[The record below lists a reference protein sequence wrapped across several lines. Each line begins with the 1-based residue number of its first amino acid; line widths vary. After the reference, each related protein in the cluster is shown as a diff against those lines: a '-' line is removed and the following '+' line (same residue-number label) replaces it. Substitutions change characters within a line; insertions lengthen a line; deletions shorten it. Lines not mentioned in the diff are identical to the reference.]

1 MHHTTIARP
10 RTLLL
15 ALPSLFAATLALA
28 QAPSQS
34 PVLETVDVREK
45 LVSDITTAV
54 TGEAVQATAA
64 RSLGEM
70 LRDETAV
77 SVGGGA
83 AIAQKLYI
91 RGVEDSML
99 NTTLDG
105 AAQSGRAFHHQSRL
119 LIDPELIQRV
129 EIDRGVAPASAG
141 PGALAGSIRMT
152 TKDARDLLRPGQT
165 LGGTARGGVASNDGQ
180 RGGASLFGLVGDQVD
195 FLLSAN
201 RDDNDDYRAGNGS
214 RQTYSGSTQTS
225 GLAKLN
231 WRLAPGHKLSLGYQS
246 VQDEGTRYLRPNFW
260 LAQGNSL
267 MPQETT
273 RDTLTAT
280 YLYDGGAALPALEL
294 GLFSDTLEVQRTA
307 TSAMPQFNKPQGWRF
322 GEKITSDGLN
332 LKAATRV
339 GGSTVRYGLNY
350 HRFAMD
356 AVNAR
361 PPAGT
366 GSSGREN
373 SDVKGLFAET
383 SVPLSDRFLLGAGA
397 RYDWYG
403 YTDNHGQKIDAS
415 GLSPNASLTFMAT
428 DALSLRAF
436 AGHTLRGAGLKEA
449 FYVDNTRWKNDP
461 NLRPEKADNVELG
474 FNYANGPWSAKGTVF
489 RQRIDDFLTTT
500 TGTSWRIG
508 NVGTMQSHGYELG
521 LGWAQGPW
529 RTSLA
534 VADARPKLNGFDL
547 GDEAYGLGVST
558 GRSWN
563 LGVARKLAAWNL
575 EVEWFARFV
584 ESRTSTEYLISE
596 QRTATKRKA
605 GFGVH
610 DLYINWRPQGSDR
623 LRVTLGV
630 RNLLNQHYYEQGSY
644 AYYVDATGAQ
654 TGRGFTEPGRN
665 VRLDVHWKF

>member
-1 MHHTTIARP
+1 MHTITPLTTRVRP
-10 RTLLL
+10 LLL
-15 ALPSLFAATLALA
+15 ALPGLFATTLTLA
-28 QAPSQS
+28 QATA
-34 PVLETVDVREK
+34 LETVDVRDK

-54 TGEAVQATAA
+54 TSQAVQATAA

-105 AAQSGRAFHHQSRL
+105 ASQSGRAFHHQSRL

-129 EIDRGVAPASAG
+129 EIDRGAAPASAG

-152 TKDARDLLRPGQT
+152 TKDAKDLLRPGQT
-165 LGGTARGGVASNDGQ
+165 LGGTLRGGVASNDGQ
-180 RGGASLFGLVGDQVD
+180 RGGASLYGLAGEQVD

-201 RDDNDDYRAGNGS
+201 RDNNNDYRAGNGT
-214 RQTYSGSTQTS
+214 RQTYSGSTQSS
-225 GLAKLN
+225 GLGKIN
-231 WRLAPGHKLSLGYQS
+231 WRIAPGHKLTLGYQS

-260 LAQGNSL
+260 QAQGNSL
-267 MPQETT
+267 MPQKTT

-280 YLYDGGAALPALEL
+280 YLFDGSEHLPALEL
-294 GLFSDTLEVQRTA
+294 GLFSDTMEVQRTPTTA
-307 TSAMPQFNKPQGWRF
+307 QPQFNKPLGYRF
-322 GEKITSDGLN
+322 GEKIRSDGMN

-339 GGSTVRYGLNY
+339 GGSTVRYGANY
-350 HRFAMD
+350 HRFGMD

-361 PPAGT
+361 PPATSASNGHE
-366 GSSGREN
+366 R
-373 SDVKGLFAET
+373 SDVKGLFAEG
-383 SVPLSDRFLLGAGA
+383 SLPLSDQWLLGAGA

-403 YTDNHGQKIDAS
+403 YTDNHGQHIDSS

-428 DALSLRAF
+428 DALSLRAS
-436 AGHTLRGAGLKEA
+436 AGRTLRGAGLKEA

-461 NLRPEKADNVELG
+461 ALQPEKADNIELG
-474 FNYANGPWSAKGTVF
+474 FNYTDGPWSAKGTVF
-489 RQRIDDFLTTT
+489 SQRIHNFITTT
-500 TGTSWRIG
+500 TGTTWAIA
-508 NVGTMQSHGYELG
+508 NVGTMKSQGYELG
-521 LGWAQGPW
+521 LAWAQGPW

-534 VADARPKLNGFDL
+534 VASASPQLNGYDL

-563 LGVARKLAAWNL
+563 LALGHRLAAWNL
-575 EVEWFARFV
+575 DVEWAARFV
-584 ESRTSTEYLISE
+584 ESKTATEYLISE
-596 QRTATKRKA
+596 RRTATKRKA

-610 DLYINWRPQGSDR
+610 DLYVNWRPQGNDR
-623 LRVTLGV
+623 LRVTFGV
-630 RNLLNQHYYEQGSY
+630 RNLFNKSYYEQGSY
-644 AYYVDATGAQ
+644 AYYVDATGAPS
-654 TGRGFTEPGRN
+654 GRGFAEPGRN
-665 VRLDVHWKF
+665 VRVDVTWKF

>member
-1 MHHTTIARP
+1 MHHTTPISRHRP
-10 RTLLL
+10 LLL
-15 ALPSLFAATLALA
+15 ALPGLFATTLAIA
-28 QAPSQS
+28 QTPA
-34 PVLETVDVREK
+34 LDTVDVRDK
-45 LVSDITTAV
+45 LVSDVTTAV
-54 TGEAVQATAA
+54 TSEAVQATAA

-105 AAQSGRAFHHQSRL
+105 ASQSGRAFHHQSRL

-129 EIDRGVAPASAG
+129 EIDRGAAPASAG

-152 TKDARDLLRPGQT
+152 TKDAKDLLRPGQT
-165 LGGTARGGVASNDGQ
+165 LGGTLRGGVASNDGQ
-180 RGGASLFGLVGDQVD
+180 RGGASLYGLAGERVD

-201 RDDNDDYRAGNGS
+201 RDNNDDYKAGNGT
-214 RQTYSGSTQTS
+214 RQTRSGSTQSS
-225 GLAKLN
+225 GLGKIN
-231 WRLAPGHKLSLGYQS
+231 WRIAPGHKLTLGYQS

-260 LAQGNSL
+260 QAQGNSL
-267 MPQETT
+267 MPQKTT

-280 YLYDGGAALPALEL
+280 YLFDGSAHLPALEL
-294 GLFSDTLEVQRTA
+294 GLFSDTMEVQRTTTTA
-307 TSAMPQFNKPQGWRF
+307 QPQFNKPLGYRF
-322 GEKITSDGLN
+322 GEKITSDGMN

-339 GGSTVRYGLNY
+339 GGSTVRYGANY
-350 HRFAMD
+350 HRFGMD

-361 PPAGT
+361 PPATSTSKGHE
-366 GSSGREN
+366 R
-373 SDVKGLFAET
+373 SDVKGLFAEG
-383 SVPLSDRFLLGAGA
+383 SVPLSDQWLLGAGA

-403 YTDNHGQKIDAS
+403 YTDNHGQHIDSS

-428 DALSLRAF
+428 DALSLRAS
-436 AGHTLRGAGLKEA
+436 AGRALRGAGLKEA

-461 NLRPEKADNVELG
+461 ALQPEKADNIELG
-474 FNYANGPWSAKGTVF
+474 FNYTDGPWSAKGTVF
-489 RQRIDDFLTTT
+489 SQRIANFITTT
-500 TGTSWRIG
+500 TGATWAIA
-508 NVGTMQSHGYELG
+508 NVGTMKSQGYELG
-521 LGWAQGPW
+521 LAWAQGPW

-534 VADARPKLNGFDL
+534 VASANPQLNGYDL

-563 LGVARKLAAWNL
+563 LALGHRLAAWNL
-575 EVEWFARFV
+575 DVEWAARFV
-584 ESRTSTEYLISE
+584 ESKTATEYLISE
-596 QRTATKRKA
+596 RRTATKRKA

-610 DLYINWRPQGSDR
+610 DLYVNWRPHGDDR
-623 LRVTLGV
+623 LRVTFGV
-630 RNLLNQHYYEQGSY
+630 RNLFNKSYYEQGSY

-654 TGRGFTEPGRN
+654 SGRGFAEPGRN
-665 VRLDVHWKF
+665 VRVDVTWRF